1 MSIPYLTTADEN
13 LIISTGINRYQQDNF
28 IEGTRIMD
36 KLLSTKRVAEYL
48 DISPLTV
55 RRKVKSG
62 EIPSIRIG
70 HQLRFDKQQIDRWL
84 LEKSNRRPIQIL
96 VVDDEPLVGELFKH
110 SLNESGYQVTT
121 TLSSIEA
128 LELLNARHFDLIFL
142 DLLIPEIDG
151 AELFRR
157 IRQKDK
163 RIPVAIITGYPDSE
177 VMKRAI
183 AYGPFMV
190 MDKPFTV
197 DDILNTVQSFVEGVT
212 TRRGA

>member
-1 MSIPYLTTADEN
+1 MNIPYLTTADES
-13 LIISTGINRYQQDNF
+13 LMISADISRYQQDNI

-62 EIPSIRIG
+62 EIPSIKIG

-84 LEKSNRRPIQIL
+84 LERSNRRPVQIL
-96 VVDDEPLVGELFKH
+96 VVDDEILVGELFKN
-110 SLNESGYQVTT
+110 SLNEPGYQVTT

-128 LELLNARHFDLIFL
+128 LELINTRHFDLIFL

-157 IRQKDK
+157 IRQTDK

-177 VMKRAI
+177 VMRRAMEH
-183 AYGPFMV
+183 GPFMV
-190 MDKPFTV
+190 LKKPFAV
-197 DDILNTVQSFVEGVT
+197 DDILNTVQRFVEGVAT
-212 TRRGA
+212 TRRA

>member
-1 MSIPYLTTADEN
+1 
-13 LIISTGINRYQQDNF
+13 
-28 IEGTRIMD
+28 MD

-62 EIPSIRIG
+62 EIPSIKIG

-84 LEKSNRRPIQIL
+84 LERSNRRPVQIL
-96 VVDDEPLVGELFKH
+96 VVDDEILVGELFKNC
-110 SLNESGYQVTT
+110 LNEPGYQVTT

-128 LELLNARHFDLIFL
+128 LELINTRHFDLIFL

-157 IRQKDK
+157 IRQTDK

-177 VMKRAI
+177 VMRRAMEH
-183 AYGPFMV
+183 GPFMV
-190 MDKPFTV
+190 LKKPFAV
-197 DDILNTVQSFVEGVT
+197 DDILNTVQRFVEGVAT
-212 TRRGA
+212 TRRA